1 MQIATFITK
10 FNLKAIALLLAI
22 ASLCIGNATASESES
37 GQVDNYVSFP
47 AVVEAMQKFVADGQI
62 AGAVTLVATR
72 DRIAHFREVGQA
84 DIAEGKPMRD
94 DSIFWIASMTKPITA
109 TAVMML
115 QEEGK
120 LSIDD
125 PVSKY
130 IPELA
135 NLKTPDGKIATVTLK
150 HMLTHTS
157 GMAEATFEESKAAKT
172 LADLITHFAAKPLA
186 FEPGTRWQYCQSGI
200 NTLGR
205 IVEIVSGMPFQDFL
219 AKRLFEPL
227 GMKDTTFYPSADQLA
242 RTAKSYKL
250 TDGKLQEAP
259 LLIGYSSTDRRYPAA
274 NGGLFSTAADYARFC
289 QMILNRGTFEGK
301 QYLKPESVARMTEI
315 QTGDLQ
321 TGFTPGNGWG
331 LGWCVVREPAGVS
344 AVLSPGT
351 FGHGGAYGTQVWLDP
366 EKGVAYLLMIQR
378 ADLPNSDDSD
388 IRKAFQSAAAKALT
402 Q

>member
-10 FNLKAIALLLAI
+10 FNLKAIAFLLALASACTENAI
-22 ASLCIGNATASESES
+22 AAENKSRKKGD
-37 GQVDNYVSFP
+37 VP
-47 AVVEAMQKFVADGQI
+47 AFLAVAEAMQKFVADGQI
-62 AGAVTLVATR
+62 SGAVTLIATR
-72 DRIAHFREVGQA
+72 DRIVHLAAEGKA

-157 GMAEATFEESKAAKT
+157 GMAEATFEESKAAKK
-172 LADLITHFAAKPLA
+172 LADLIPHFAAKPLM
-186 FEPGTRWQYCQSGI
+186 FEPGSRWQYCQSGI

-227 GMKDTTFYPSADQLA
+227 GMKDTTFYPTADQLA

-259 LLIGYSSTDRRYPAA
+259 LLIGYALNDRRYPAA
-274 NGGLFSTAADYARFC
+274 NGGLFSTAPDYGRFC

-315 QTGDLQ
+315 QTGDLT

-344 AVLSPGT
+344 AMLSPGT

-366 EKGVAYLLMIQR
+366 QKGVTYLLMIQR

-388 IRKAFQSAAAKALT
+388 IRKAFQSAAAKALN